1 MSAYV
6 IVDVEIKD
14 RLAFEDYV
22 RNVPPLVRKHHGQYL
37 AVSDTAHVIEGNWK
51 PHRLVLV
58 HFPDLMTARMFLDDP
73 EYLPWKQL
81 RQRIANSSMV
91 AIEGLS

>member
-37 AVSDTAHVIEGNWK
+37 AVSDTAHV
-51 PHRLVLV
+51 
-58 HFPDLMTARMFLDDP
+58 
-73 EYLPWKQL
+73 
-81 RQRIANSSMV
+81 
-91 AIEGLS
+91 